1 MIKVLI
7 GTTVRQQ
14 PDILEEYLKSLK
26 CLYRKNIICD
36 YFFIDDNVDIK
47 SKGLLK
53 SFRENITEN
62 NVYVIESDSS
72 NIDYIKNENTHYWR
86 EELIWKVAK
95 NKDIILKYALKNNY
109 DYVFLVDSDIVLH
122 PATLQHLLSLKKD
135 IVSEIFWTK
144 WNINST
150 ELPQVWLSDLY
161 DLFYKNRDEKI
172 TTNERNKRTMDFIKK
187 LKTPGVYK
195 VGGLG
200 ACTLI
205 SKDALSKGVSY
216 SEIYNI
222 TFWGEDRHFCIRAA
236 ALGIELFVDT
246 HFPAFH
252 IYRKSDLKTLDLY
265 KRYIKDYP
273 EYIFLPGNRLAKKDK
288 NKITLA
294 MILKNEADRYLKD
307 VLLSVKDFISNAVII
322 DDASTDNSE
331 FVCRTILKEVPLI
344 YHKNNVSRFSNEV
357 ELRKQLWN
365 LTLSTQPDWILCLYA
380 DEIFEEKIKSEIDK
394 LINQPHYDVIGFR
407 LFDFWNEKQYRADE
421 NWNAH
426 LRYWPL
432 LVRYQPFFE
441 YRWKETPQ
449 HCGRFPVNIMA
460 LPSDKSEVRIKHM
473 GWAKLEDRLNKY
485 KRYAELDKDARYG
498 IKEQYESI
506 LDKNPTLID
515 WDEASPNVKN
525 TNTLSLCIIT
535 KDEEKNIARCINSV
549 KDVVDEIVVVDT
561 GSKDKT
567 VEIAESL
574 GAKVIHT
581 KWEDD
586 FSKARNTAIENAKS
600 DWILFLDA
608 DEVVKREDAAK
619 ILPLLDDDTVE
630 AYMFKFVNYG
640 GDSVSSGRTQIH
652 YNFKLFQNNGKLRYV
667 YPIHENLRNV
677 VDKRDLIYKES
688 GITILHY
695 GYLKETR
702 IEKNKT
708 QRYINMLSK
717 YLLTH
722 PNDMFQHLNLG
733 VEYFNAREYD
743 KALRHLRIV
752 EKGIKANSP
761 LQIRLFRYL
770 IQTHT
775 ELKNYDMALK
785 LVNSAKAAYDKIPD
799 FYFLE
804 GNIYVE
810 QKRYKKAIESF
821 NKCLSIGEYE
831 GIADVI
837 GGAGSYRAKYMI
849 AFCYEKQGK
858 LHDAV

>member
-1 MIKVLI
+1 MNANL
-7 GTTVRQQ
+7 
-14 PDILEEYLKSLK
+14 
-26 CLYRKNIICD
+26 
-36 YFFIDDNVDIK
+36 
-47 SKGLLK
+47 
-53 SFRENITEN
+53 
-62 NVYVIESDSS
+62 
-72 NIDYIKNENTHYWR
+72 
-86 EELIWKVAK
+86 
-95 NKDIILKYALKNNY
+95 DIIKQLN
-109 DYVFLVDSDIVLH
+109 
-122 PATLQHLLSLKKD
+122 LLSSELKA
-135 IVSEIFWTK
+135 
-144 WNINST
+144 
-150 ELPQVWLSDLY
+150 P
-161 DLFYKNRDEKI
+161 
-172 TTNERNKRTMDFIKK
+172 
-187 LKTPGVYK
+187 
-195 VGGLG
+195 
-200 ACTLI
+200 
-205 SKDALSKGVSY
+205 
-216 SEIYNI
+216 
-222 TFWGEDRHFCIRAA
+222 
-236 ALGIELFVDT
+236 
-246 HFPAFH
+246 
-252 IYRKSDLKTLDLY
+252 
-265 KRYIKDYP
+265 
-273 EYIFLPGNRLAKKDK
+273 
-288 NKITLA
+288 
-294 MILKNEADRYLKD
+294 
-307 VLLSVKDFISNAVII
+307 
-322 DDASTDNSE
+322 
-331 FVCRTILKEVPLI
+331 
-344 YHKNNVSRFSNEV
+344 
-357 ELRKQLWN
+357 
-365 LTLSTQPDWILCLYA
+365 
-380 DEIFEEKIKSEIDK
+380 
-394 LINQPHYDVIGFR
+394 
-407 LFDFWNEKQYRADE
+407 
-421 NWNAH
+421 
-426 LRYWPL
+426 
-432 LVRYQPFFE
+432 
-441 YRWKETPQ
+441 
-449 HCGRFPVNIMA
+449 
-460 LPSDKSEVRIKHM
+460 
-473 GWAKLEDRLNKY
+473 
-485 KRYAELDKDARYG
+485 
-498 IKEQYESI
+498 
-506 LDKNPTLID
+506 
-515 WDEASPNVKN
+515 
-525 TNTLSLCIIT
+525 TLSLCIIT

-549 KDVVDEIVVVDT
+549 KDIVDEIVVVDT

-677 VDKRDLIYKES
+677 VDKRNLIYKES